1 MVKYIIS
8 VFKEDQLV
16 LYYESEDLN
25 NKLDVS
31 TLRDGEY
38 LVVLEKDG
46 KRTEQKL
53 FVKKTINKQN
63 L

>member
-31 TLRDGEY
+31 TLQDGEY